1 MSPPLSPPSLYP
13 LLATSEIDRLADRYQ
28 SDGPIALAN
37 WLHNIMNNVPIS
49 SHRAHFRSKLHP
61 RAVES
66 YQYAIRGPRPCEAH
80 ARFRRFAFTY
90 MDCEISRG
98 SSSPADNTG
107 LPFTQMKIETIDI
120 GGVAHYAVKFG
131 DDLRTILDAPLEYY
145 APGSGVSSIRGPS
158 VDDTL
163 TVLPDGSYTI
173 CNVEEVMGNQVG
185 DTSFDVI
192 GNYALQILVG
202 ASCTSSYT
210 VSLLNIIR
218 GDIVSFL
225 VA

>member
-1 MSPPLSPPSLYP
+1 
-13 LLATSEIDRLADRYQ
+13 
-28 SDGPIALAN
+28 
-37 WLHNIMNNVPIS
+37 
-49 SHRAHFRSKLHP
+49 
-61 RAVES
+61 
-66 YQYAIRGPRPCEAH
+66 
-80 ARFRRFAFTY
+80 

-120 GGVAHYAVKFG
+120 GGVTHYAVKFG
-131 DDLRTILDAPLEYY
+131 DDIRTILDAPFQYY
-145 APGSGVSSIRGPS
+145 APVSGVSSIRGPS

-192 GNYALQILVG
+192 GNYAFQILVG
-202 ASCTSSYT
+202 ESCTSSYT
-210 VSLLNIIR
+210 VRLLDILS
-218 GDIVSFL
+218 GDDIVFFL
-225 VA
+225 IT